1 MKHESSNPTID
12 FQQNMLFL
20 EEKPGVKMKI
30 TEENSTRTKGK
41 GVAGRVGWKM
51 LKVWLQRTAQ
61 RSPKK

>member
-12 FQQNMLFL
+12 VQQNMLFL

-41 GVAGRVGWKM
+41 GSQAALVERC
-51 LKVWLQRTAQ
+51 
-61 RSPKK
+61 